1 VLGYKESFVKFLIF
15 VLCLLTCSVYAQ
27 DEKCSVIHE
36 DTKGEP
42 QNTMVPTLKV
52 IELTNTERE
61 FTLPQLNLNKITSV
75 MCGRNSILPLE
86 NDYKVPLAGY
96 VFYITDSERVL
107 VIEISDGKLQL
118 RMLTGEF
125 TEKEIP
131 LIQEFANQVRTIL

>member
-1 VLGYKESFVKFLIF
+1 VKSLIF
-15 VLCLLTCSVYAQ
+15 LFCFLSYSAYAQ

-36 DTKGEP
+36 DSKGEL

-52 IELTNTERE
+52 IELTNTEKE
-61 FTLPQLNLNKITSV
+61 FKLPQLNLNKITSV
-75 MCGRNSILPLE
+75 MCGRITILPLE

-107 VIEISDGKLQL
+107 VIEISNGKLQL
-118 RMLTGEF
+118 RMVSGEF

-131 LIQEFANQVRTIL
+131 IIQEFANQVSAKL